1 MPKPKPKRQDAN
13 RLLASLPAADYRR
26 LAAQLE
32 PLAFRRGQP
41 LHGIHQPIA
50 NVYFPRSGVASVV
63 TRMSEGGTLE
73 VATIGNE
80 GIVGLAVHLGD
91 GRSPMETFV
100 QIPGDAARLE
110 VRAFRRE
117 LKTCAP
123 LRDVVGRYAQALLT
137 QVGQSAACN
146 RVHSAEQRCA
156 RWLLMSHDRV
166 SGDEVALTQEFLA
179 EMLGM
184 RRASVTQCAG
194 ALRRKKL
201 IDYRRARIQV
211 QDRAGLEA
219 AACECYAFIR
229 AEHDRLVG

>member
-1 MPKPKPKRQDAN
+1 VNRRSRRTALPKPKPKRQDGN

-50 NVYFPRSGVASVV
+50 NVYFPRNGVASVV
-63 TRMSEGGTLE
+63 TRMSEGGALE

-110 VRAFRRE
+110 VRGLSPGAQDVRA
-117 LKTCAP
+117 AP
-123 LRDVVGRYAQALLT
+123 GR
-137 QVGQSAACN
+137 
-146 RVHSAEQRCA
+146 
-156 RWLLMSHDRV
+156 
-166 SGDEVALTQEFLA
+166 
-179 EMLGM
+179 
-184 RRASVTQCAG
+184 RRAIRPGPADPG
-194 ALRRKKL
+194 
-201 IDYRRARIQV
+201 RAVCRLQPGPFGGTAV
-211 QDRAGLEA
+211 RAVA
-219 AACECYAFIR
+219 P
-229 AEHDRLVG
+229 HVP